1 MNQGA
6 FEAFYFGTPIVTRVY
21 MTVCFVTTL
30 AVYLDVVNVL
40 QLYLNFDLV
49 ASNWEVRGGV
59 HFFPSF
65 FFFFFLR

>member
-6 FEAFYFGTPIVTRVY
+6 FEEFYFGTPIVTRVY

-40 QLYLNFDLV
+40 QLYLNFELV
-49 ASNWEVRGGV
+49 ANNWEVRSAFSLFSSLFL
-59 HFFPSF
+59 FFPF
-65 FFFFFLR
+65 C